1 MPQVKES
8 KLLITDATFENVPVR
23 IYQPQKINPGLRKGV
38 LIFHGGCGMFGS
50 KKTYSA
56 LCCYLAQESDSV
68 VVYVEYRLGPEHQHP
83 AQLLDGLAT
92 TWYFMKHSKD
102 YGVNPNHIVLAGDSS
117 GGTMV
122 ARICEELVK
131 TGNLPKIRAQILIY
145 PFLQRMDFMLPSYLQ
160 NYHGPFLTRKRIIS
174 FGLKFLG
181 NDHLDKEKIARNGHV
196 PEDMKEKFKKW
207 ISADLIPEEF
217 KARAYDRPMAAP
229 FSKELY
235 EGSQLNEK
243 TMQSSIIS
251 EDDIVK
257 QLPETYIL
265 TCEYDPLRDDGLLY
279 KKRLEDNGVS
289 VTWNHLKEGIHGFIT
304 FINSGFFEFSYT
316 KPAVGNIVSFIK
328 GL

>member
-1 MPQVKES
+1 M
-8 KLLITDATFENVPVR
+8 LDA
-23 IYQPQKINPGLRKGV
+23 I
-38 LIFHGGCGMFGS
+38 
-50 KKTYSA
+50 
-56 LCCYLAQESDSV
+56 
-68 VVYVEYRLGPEHQHP
+68 
-83 AQLLDGLAT
+83 AT

-102 YGVNPNHIVLAGDSS
+102 YGVNPNHIVLLGDSS
-117 GGTMV
+117 GGTMI
-122 ARICEELVK
+122 ARISEESVK
-131 TGNLPKIRAQILIY
+131 TGKLPKIRAQILIY
-145 PFLQRMDFMLPSYLQ
+145 PFLQRMDLMLPSHLQ
-160 NYHGPFLTRKRIIS
+160 NHHGPFLTRKRII
-174 FGLKFLG
+174 GLALKFVR
-181 NDHLDKEKIARNGHV
+181 NEHVDKDKLARNGHV
-196 PEDMKEKFKKW
+196 PEYMKEKFKKW
-207 ISADLIPEEF
+207 ISADLIPREF

-235 EGSQLNEK
+235 EAARLNDK

-279 KKRLEDNGVS
+279 KKRLEDNGVP

-304 FINSGFFEFSYT
+304 FINSGYFELSYT